1 MKHVFAGTC
10 LAAAF
15 AVSLAAQTPAQTP
28 AQSDRDDKTVTLTGC
43 VRTGAEPGS
52 FVLAN
57 VKHADKSTGTEPSV
71 TGTSGTAGMAKGLEN
86 STIEL
91 EDAPSSVK
99 LSEHVG
105 HTVQVTGEIDK
116 DSDHAMGRPSTAG
129 ATGTSGTAGEQ
140 TGARSAS
147 TGKPD
152 HSLKVKT
159 LTMVSAS
166 CSY

>member
-57 VKHADKSTGTEPSV
+57 VKHADKSTGTESSA

-91 EDAPSSVK
+91 EDAPEDLADEEV
-99 LSEHVG
+99 EFRIVEVG
-105 HTVQVTGEIDK
+105 EEEVVLDANH
-116 DSDHAMGRPSTAG
+116 PL
-129 ATGTSGTAGEQ
+129 AGE
-140 TGARSAS
+140 TVTFA
-147 TGKPD
+147 
-152 HSLKVKT
+152 LEV
-159 LTMVSAS
+159 VSVT
-166 CSY
+166 